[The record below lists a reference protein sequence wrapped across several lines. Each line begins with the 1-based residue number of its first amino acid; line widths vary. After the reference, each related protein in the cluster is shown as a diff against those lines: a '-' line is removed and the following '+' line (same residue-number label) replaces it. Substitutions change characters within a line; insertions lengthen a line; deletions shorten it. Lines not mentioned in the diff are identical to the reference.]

1 VRPILRFFSSFT
13 LLLAACGGGAKPAPA
28 TAAEPQA
35 PVRPLAALVSQQV
48 IVAPTQALR
57 EADAMG
63 WTRQVPRSRELMRAL
78 DSAIT
83 KELGERGLATRWTFP
98 ADLVRAA
105 KSNPSFGQDPYTLS
119 ASHLRS
125 GVIPPGTSVGNPLI
139 MQLRTMVALQENAR
153 AVILP
158 VELRFERDSTPG
170 QGVAVLHVALLDGRL
185 GEVRWIGDVR
195 SDPRPTF
202 SREVLLTSIAAHLAD
217 LIAAP

>member
-1 VRPILRFFSSFT
+1 MRPFQRLLCSLT
-13 LLLAACGGGAKPAPA
+13 LVSAACGGRA
-28 TAAEPQA
+28 TPTPSTNAGPQP
-35 PVRPLAALVSQQV
+35 PVRPLASLVSQQV
-48 IVAPTQALR
+48 IVAPTHSLR
-57 EADAMG
+57 EADPMG
-63 WTRQVPRSRELMRAL
+63 WTRQIPRSRELMRGL

-83 KELGERGLATRWTFP
+83 KELGERGLATQWTFP

-105 KSNPSFGQDPYTLS
+105 KSNPSFGQDPYSLS

-125 GVIPPGTSVGNPLI
+125 GEIPPGTSVGNPLI

-153 AVILP
+153 AVLLP

-170 QGVAVLHVALLDGRL
+170 QGVAVLRLALLDGRL